1 MSCEGSDAATRESGF
16 VALFSV
22 SFAVEWLLSWKI
34 PYEEIRR
41 SNFTLR
47 VSRFP
52 MVSRFSKETPAV
64 PASSPVDLLDL
75 DDGASPPVAP
85 ISQSPSPSAPSGDML
100 LLDMVRSPEIS
111 GLTTKERQQEENNML
126 RF

>member
-1 MSCEGSDAATRESGF
+1 
-16 VALFSV
+16 
-22 SFAVEWLLSWKI
+22 
-34 PYEEIRR
+34 
-41 SNFTLR
+41 
-47 VSRFP
+47 
-52 MVSRFSKETPAV
+52 V

-111 GLTTKERQQEENNML
+111 GLTTKGKKDTARGIHHL
-126 RF
+126 KILSHFK